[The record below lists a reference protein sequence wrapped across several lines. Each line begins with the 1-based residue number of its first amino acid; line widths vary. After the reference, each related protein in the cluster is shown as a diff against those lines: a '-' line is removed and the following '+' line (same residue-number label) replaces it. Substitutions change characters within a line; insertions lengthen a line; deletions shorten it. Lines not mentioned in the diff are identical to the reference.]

1 MKWAENLTE
10 LQATLSL
17 YSSTS
22 LPEAMTLSA
31 SDARRF
37 CESKAFA
44 DWRSTREGESKL
56 QAAIV
61 DRLNG
66 VIRSVG
72 NLAKMLR
79 RA

>member
-22 LPEAMTLSA
+22 LPEAMTISA
-31 SDARRF
+31 SDAKRF
-37 CESKAFA
+37 CDSRAFS
-44 DWRSTREGESKL
+44 DWRASREGESKL
-56 QAAIV
+56 QVAIV

-66 VIRSVG
+66 VIRSIG
-72 NLAKMLR
+72 ALAKTMR
-79 RA
+79 RQ